1 MECSDQRWLDFRR
14 TEASW
19 VQPASHASRW
29 STAQYHAAPRV
40 RIRQQL
46 MADGGAEAT
55 SAELADHSWRTVTSL
70 KEKAFHVLLGVA
82 GLALLVFSAAI
93 LWSAPTELRVAAWG
107 ALLTSVG
114 TSAALM
120 VAVSNSVGRRVDNR
134 IALDREQRQREETAE
149 REAAQRRESERQ
161 ELRAAITRA
170 KLVHFSAR
178 PAEQSV
184 PSERSA
190 RRAVQVTLANHGE
203 HAVTVTNLWFTAS
216 LATGADDPVR
226 EGHFLL
232 RPSQTSMG
240 KLVFNWLSPGP
251 VLERTKRGKVFDDGR
266 FLKPVLPAAARLTF
280 QVDVP
285 TQIDPATVGLVLEYD
300 DVFGQEWECDP
311 RREPRIRIEF
321 DETGKYPWFRPVL
334 QGSQQDFTYE
344 DDGPSA

>member
-1 MECSDQRWLDFRR
+1 
-14 TEASW
+14 
-19 VQPASHASRW
+19 
-29 STAQYHAAPRV
+29 
-40 RIRQQL
+40 

-70 KEKAFHVLLGVA
+70 KEKTFHVLLGAA

-93 LWSAPTELRVAAWG
+93 LWSAPTGLRVAAWG

-149 REAAQRRESERQ
+149 REAAQKRESERQ

-184 PSERSA
+184 SSERSA

-240 KLVFNWLSPGP
+240 MLVFNWLSPGR
-251 VLERTKRGKVFDDGR
+251 VDQRTTWVKVFDDGR
-266 FLKPVLPAAARLTF
+266 FLRPVLPAAAQLTF

-285 TQIDPATVGLVLEYD
+285 SQIDPATVGLALEYD
-300 DVFGQEWECDP
+300 DVFGQQWECDP
-311 RREPRIRIEF
+311 RREPRIRTEF
-321 DETGKYPWFRPVL
+321 DETGKYPWFRTFL